1 MEIHWKRFV
10 YTLFSDAMHIQ
21 RSHGVHTPRLRTAI
35 ATLLMS
41 ALPVIAIAQAP
52 TAPPAAPTPNPA
64 DTPNIRIGATIFADY
79 TFLQSPT
86 TSDADGNTI
95 HSNAFNVGRSYINI
109 TGNISRI
116 VNFRITPD
124 ISRETGTGSSLNGS
138 LVFRIKYAFL
148 QMNLDD
154 WTGAGSWT
162 RLGIQQTPIV
172 DFEEGIYRYR
182 FQGTVFS
189 EREGFLTSS
198 DAGAS
203 FHMNLPQ
210 NYGDVHV
217 GVYNGEGYSRLE
229 ASDTKAF
236 QIRGTL
242 RPIPGNA
249 LLRGLRIHGF
259 WDNDSYVKDADRKRT
274 MAMVTFE
281 HPHLNLGFDYL
292 AASDQTLLSSRK
304 RDARG
309 FSFWATPRQ
318 RATDGLEGLLR
329 VDRIEPDQLA
339 DAHRMRTIVGG
350 AYWFP
355 HQGTVSAALLLDY
368 EQVVLT
374 TNSPATVA
382 PTPTQKRVAVH
393 GLINF

>member
-1 MEIHWKRFV
+1 M
-10 YTLFSDAMHIQ
+10 
-21 RSHGVHTPRLRTAI
+21 HTPRLRTAI
-35 ATLLMS
+35 ATLLMT
-41 ALPVIAIAQAP
+41 ALPMVVAAQAP
-52 TAPPAAPTPNPA
+52 TPPPATPPPAPAPAPAPNPA
-64 DTPNIRIGATIFADY
+64 DTPNIRIGATIYADY
-79 TFLQSPT
+79 TFVQSPEIT
-86 TSDADGNTI
+86 DADGNTV

-109 TGNISRI
+109 TGNLSRI

-138 LVFRIKYAFL
+138 LVFRIKYAFM
-148 QMNLDD
+148 QFNLDD

-182 FQGTVFS
+182 FQGTVFP

-203 FHMNLPQ
+203 FHANLPQ

-217 GVYNGEGYSRLE
+217 GIYNGEGYSRLE
-229 ASDTKAF
+229 ANDTKAF

-242 RPIPGNA
+242 RPLPTHTIW
-249 LLRGLRIHGF
+249 RGLRVHGF
-259 WDNDSYVKDADRKRT
+259 WDNDSYVKHADKKRT

-281 HPHLNLGFDYL
+281 HPQLNAGFDYL
-292 AASDQTLLSSRK
+292 AAADQTSVTMRK

-318 RATDGLEGLLR
+318 RATDGWEGLLR
-329 VDRIEPDQLA
+329 VDRIEPDTLA
-339 DAHRMRTIVGG
+339 DAHRLRTIVGG

-368 EQVVLT
+368 EQVKLT
-374 TNSPATVA
+374 TRTPATVA
-382 PTPTQKRVAVH
+382 PAPTQKRLAVH
-393 GLINF
+393 GLIIF

>member
-1 MEIHWKRFV
+1 
-10 YTLFSDAMHIQ
+10 
-21 RSHGVHTPRLRTAI
+21 VHRRELKTAI
-35 ATLLMS
+35 ATILMT
-41 ALPVIAIAQAP
+41 ALPLLVAAQAP
-52 TAPPAAPTPNPA
+52 TPPATPVPPPAQNPA
-64 DTPNIRIGATIFADY
+64 DTPNIRIGATMFADY
-79 TFLQSPT
+79 TFVQSPEII
-86 TSDADGNTI
+86 DADGNTV
-95 HSNAFNVGRSYINI
+95 HSSAFNVGRSYINI

-124 ISRETGTGSSLNGS
+124 ISRETGVGSSLNGS

-148 QMNLDD
+148 QVNLDD
-154 WTGAGSWT
+154 WLGPGSWT

-203 FHMNLPQ
+203 FHANLPQ

-217 GVYNGEGYSRLE
+217 GIYNGEGYSRLE
-229 ASDTKAF
+229 ANDTKAF

-242 RPIPGNA
+242 RPLPTHT
-249 LLRGLRIHGF
+249 LLRGLRVHGF
-259 WDNDSYVKDADRKRT
+259 WDHDSYVKHADKRRA

-281 HPHLNLGFDYL
+281 HPHLNAGFDYL
-292 AASDQTLLSSRK
+292 AATDQTLLTMRK

-318 RATDGLEGLLR
+318 RATNGFEGLLR
-329 VDRIEPDQLA
+329 VDRLEPDTIA
-339 DAHRMRTIVGG
+339 DANRLRTIVGG

-355 HQGTVSAALLLDY
+355 HQGNVSAAFLLDY
-368 EQVVLT
+368 EQVRLT
-374 TNSPATVA
+374 THTPATVA
-382 PTPTQKRVAVH
+382 PVPMQKRIAVH
-393 GLINF
+393 ALINF

>member
-1 MEIHWKRFV
+1 VDSPNLTIA
-10 YTLFSDAMHIQ
+10 S
-21 RSHGVHTPRLRTAI
+21 AI
-35 ATLLMS
+35 LLLV
-41 ALPVIAIAQAP
+41 ALPGFAGAQ
-52 TAPPAAPTPNPA
+52 TPPA
-64 DTPNIRIGATIFADY
+64 DTPNIRIGATLFADY
-79 TFLQSPT
+79 TFVESPEIV
-86 TSDADGNTI
+86 DADGNAV
-95 HSNAFNVGRSYINI
+95 HANAFNVGRSYINI

-124 ISRETGTGSSLNGS
+124 ITRESGAGSSLNGS

-148 QMNLDD
+148 QANLDD

-203 FHMNLPQ
+203 FHANLPQ
-210 NYGDVHV
+210 SYGDVHV

-229 ASDTKAF
+229 PNNTKAF

-242 RPIPGNA
+242 RPVPTHTT
-249 LLRGLRIHGF
+249 LRGLRVHGF
-259 WDNDSYVKDADRKRT
+259 WDNDSYVKHADRKRA

-281 HPHLNLGFDYL
+281 HPHLNAGFDYL
-292 AASDQTLLSSRK
+292 AARDQTALSSRR

-309 FSFWATPRQ
+309 FSVWATPRQ
-318 RATDGLEGLLR
+318 RPTDGWEGLLR
-329 VDRIEPDQLA
+329 VDRLEPDTLA
-339 DAHRMRTIVGG
+339 DAHRIRTIGG
-350 AYWFP
+350 VAYWFP

-368 EQVVLT
+368 EQVTLK
-374 TNSPATVA
+374 TNTPAVVPTA
-382 PTPTQKRVAVH
+382 PTQTRIAVH
-393 GLINF
+393 ALVTF

>member
-1 MEIHWKRFV
+1 
-10 YTLFSDAMHIQ
+10 MHTAC
-21 RSHGVHTPRLRTAI
+21 VRTAI
-35 ATLLMS
+35 ATLLMT
-41 ALPVIAIAQAP
+41 ALPMFAAAQAP
-52 TAPPAAPTPNPA
+52 ATPAPAPAPAPKPA
-64 DTPNIRIGATIFADY
+64 DTPSIRIGATLFADY
-79 TFLQSPT
+79 TFTQSPEIT
-86 TSDADGNTI
+86 DSDGNTV

-109 TGNISRI
+109 TGNISHL

-148 QMNLDD
+148 QVNLDD
-154 WTGAGSWT
+154 WAGAGTWT

-182 FQGTVFS
+182 FQGTVFP

-203 FHMNLPQ
+203 FHANLPQ

-217 GVYNGEGYSRLE
+217 GIYNGEGYSRLE
-229 ASDTKAF
+229 ANNTKAF

-242 RPIPGNA
+242 RPLPTHA
-249 LLRGLRIHGF
+249 LLRGLRVHGF
-259 WDNDSYVKDADRKRT
+259 WDNDSYVTHADKKRA

-281 HPHLNLGFDYL
+281 HPQLNAGFDYL
-292 AASDQTLLSSRK
+292 AAGDQTSATLRK

-318 RATDGLEGLLR
+318 RAANGFEGLLR
-329 VDRIEPDQLA
+329 VDRITPDTLA
-339 DAHRMRTIVGG
+339 DANRLRTIIGG

-355 HQGTVSAALLLDY
+355 HQGTVSTALLLDY
-368 EQVVLT
+368 EQVRLRT
-374 TNSPATVA
+374 QTPAIVA
-382 PTPTQKRVAVH
+382 PSPTQKRLAIH
-393 GLINF
+393 GLVNF

>member
-1 MEIHWKRFV
+1 M
-10 YTLFSDAMHIQ
+10 
-21 RSHGVHTPRLRTAI
+21 HTPCLRTAI
-35 ATLLMS
+35 ATLLMT
-41 ALPVIAIAQAP
+41 ALPMFVAAQAP
-52 TAPPAAPTPNPA
+52 TPPPATPAPTPAPNPA

-79 TFLQSPT
+79 TFVQSPQIT
-86 TSDADGNTI
+86 DADGNTV

-109 TGNISRI
+109 TGNISHI

-148 QMNLDD
+148 QMNLDE

-189 EREGFLTSS
+189 ERDGFLTSS

-203 FHMNLPQ
+203 FHANLPH

-229 ASDTKAF
+229 ANNTKAF
-236 QIRGTL
+236 QIRGSL
-242 RPIPGNA
+242 RPFPANA
-249 LLRGLRIHGF
+249 VVRGLRVHGF
-259 WDNDSYVKDADRKRT
+259 WDNDAYVKHAEKQRA

-281 HPHLNLGFDYL
+281 HPRLNAGFDYL
-292 AASDQTLLSSRK
+292 SASDQTLLTSRK
-304 RDARG
+304 RDAHG
-309 FSFWATPRQ
+309 FSFWATPR
-318 RATDGLEGLLR
+318 ASNGWEGLFR
-329 VDRIEPDQLA
+329 IDRLEPDSLA
-339 DAHRMRTIVGG
+339 DARRTRTIAGA

-355 HQGTVSAALLLDY
+355 HQGTVSAALMLDY
-368 EQVVLT
+368 ERVNLKT
-374 TNSPATVA
+374 STPAIVA
-382 PTPTQKRVAVH
+382 PADTQKRVAIH
-393 GLINF
+393 ALINF